1 MLVVMSIMINSQFYE
16 RENFIKTIKYN
27 LRRITKE
34 NNLTVNELSIMI
46 DLQFQSLADME
57 SMTLIERYPS
67 LETLRKICV
76 ATNTDINEFFKPI
89 PEEEKISK

>member
-1 MLVVMSIMINSQFYE
+1 MTKSNDFYE
-16 RENFIKTIKYN
+16 RTEFIKTIKYN

-34 NNLTVNELSIMI
+34 NHLTVNELSLKI

-67 LETLRKICV
+67 LETLRRICI
-76 ATNTDINEFFKPI
+76 ATNTDIDEFFKPI
-89 PEEEKISK
+89 PEKEKEKISK

>member
-1 MLVVMSIMINSQFYE
+1 MSMTKTENFYE
-16 RENFIKTIKYN
+16 KQEFVRTIKYN

-34 NNLTVNELSIMI
+34 SNLTVNELSIKI

-57 SMTLIERYPS
+57 SMTLLERYPS
-67 LETLRKICV
+67 LETLRRICI
-76 ATNTDINEFFKPI
+76 ATNRDIDEFFKPI

>member
-1 MLVVMSIMINSQFYE
+1 MIKTNNFYE
-16 RENFIKTIKYN
+16 KDEFVRTIKYN

-34 NNLTVNELSIMI
+34 SNLTVNELSIMI

-57 SMTLIERYPS
+57 SMTLLERYPS
-67 LETLRKICV
+67 LETLRRICI
-76 ATNTDINEFFKPI
+76 ATNRDIDEFFKPI

>member
-1 MLVVMSIMINSQFYE
+1 MSSNDFYE
-16 RENFIKTIKYN
+16 KKEFIRTIKYN

-34 NNLTVNELSIMI
+34 NHLTVNELSIKI

-57 SMTLIERYPS
+57 SMTLLDRYPS
-67 LETLRKICV
+67 LETLRRICI

-89 PEEEKISK
+89 PEEEKISNK

>member
-1 MLVVMSIMINSQFYE
+1 MS
-16 RENFIKTIKYN
+16 
-27 LRRITKE
+27 
-34 NNLTVNELSIMI
+34 VNELSEKIN
-46 DLQFQSLADME
+46 LQFQSLADMQ

-89 PEEEKISK
+89 PKDQEINK

>member
-1 MLVVMSIMINSQFYE
+1 MTKTNNFYE
-16 RENFIKTIKYN
+16 KDEFVRTIKYN

-34 NNLTVNELSIMI
+34 SNLTVNELSIMI

-57 SMTLIERYPS
+57 SMTLLDRYPS
-67 LETLRKICV
+67 LETLRRICI
-76 ATNTDINEFFKPI
+76 ATNRDIDEFFKPI

>member
-1 MLVVMSIMINSQFYE
+1 MSMTKTNNFYE
-16 RENFIKTIKYN
+16 KDEFVRTIKYN

-34 NNLTVNELSIMI
+34 SNLTVNELSIMI

-57 SMTLIERYPS
+57 SMTLLDRYPS
-67 LETLRKICV
+67 LETLRRICI
-76 ATNTDINEFFKPI
+76 ATNRDIDEFFKPI

>member
-1 MLVVMSIMINSQFYE
+1 MSMTKTNNFYE
-16 RENFIKTIKYN
+16 KDEFVRTIKYN

-34 NNLTVNELSIMI
+34 SNLTVNELSIMI

-57 SMTLIERYPS
+57 SMTLLERYPS
-67 LETLRKICV
+67 LETLRRICI
-76 ATNTDINEFFKPI
+76 ATNRDIDEFFKPI

>member
-1 MLVVMSIMINSQFYE
+1 MVNSDFYE

-27 LRRITKE
+27 LRRITRE

>member
-1 MLVVMSIMINSQFYE
+1 MTKTNNFYE
-16 RENFIKTIKYN
+16 KDEFVRTIKYN

-34 NNLTVNELSIMI
+34 SNLTVNELSIMI

-57 SMTLIERYPS
+57 SMTLLDGYPS
-67 LETLRKICV
+67 LETLRRICI
-76 ATNTDINEFFKPI
+76 ATNRDIDEFFKPI

>member
-1 MLVVMSIMINSQFYE
+1 MTKTNNFYE
-16 RENFIKTIKYN
+16 KDEFVRTIKYN

-34 NNLTVNELSIMI
+34 SNLTVNELSIMI

-57 SMTLIERYPS
+57 SMTLLERYPS
-67 LETLRKICV
+67 LETLRRICI
-76 ATNTDINEFFKPI
+76 ATNRDIDEFFKPI

>member
-1 MLVVMSIMINSQFYE
+1 MSMTKTNKFYE
-16 RENFIKTIKYN
+16 KDEFVRTIKYN

-34 NNLTVNELSIMI
+34 SNLTVNELSIMI

-57 SMTLIERYPS
+57 SMTLLDRYPS
-67 LETLRKICV
+67 LETLRRICI
-76 ATNTDINEFFKPI
+76 ATNRDIDEFFKPI

>member
-1 MLVVMSIMINSQFYE
+1 MNNLYE
-16 RENFIKTIKYN
+16 RNEFIRTIKYN
-27 LRRITKE
+27 LRRIIKGS
-34 NNLTVNELSIMI
+34 NMSVNELSEKIN
-46 DLQFQSLADME
+46 LQFQSLADMQ

-89 PEEEKISK
+89 PKDQEINK